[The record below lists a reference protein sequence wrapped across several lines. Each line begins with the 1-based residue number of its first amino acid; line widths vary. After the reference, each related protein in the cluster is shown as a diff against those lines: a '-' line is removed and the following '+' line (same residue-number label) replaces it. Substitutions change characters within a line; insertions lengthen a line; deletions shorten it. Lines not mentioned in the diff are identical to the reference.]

1 MQSQI
6 PANRVNDQKE
16 HHSIAIY
23 EIIHP
28 DDREYLSL
36 IHISVLMNSQMRLK

>member
-1 MQSQI
+1 MINTLYFVLAMQSQI

-28 DDREYLSL
+28 DDREYC
-36 IHISVLMNSQMRLK
+36 IYGK